1 MEDIRISTSAPNL
14 VNICVDGVTGGNV
27 YGRLWDHFH
36 ECPRQFESAADL
48 LRKIDEMMNEIDF
61 PQESTVVRSFDPPAQ
76 REGPKHRNGKEVKN
90 MTIQDERGGQATFIV
105 QIKYRQNATW
115 QGDVVWAEQNR
126 KVYFRSALELM
137 KIIDSATA
145 GGQPD
150 ESKWPQQSE

>member
-1 MEDIRISTSAPNL
+1 
-14 VNICVDGVTGGNV
+14 
-27 YGRLWDHFH
+27 
-36 ECPRQFESAADL
+36 
-48 LRKIDEMMNEIDF
+48 MNEIDF

>member
-1 MEDIRISTSAPNL
+1 MEKLN
-14 VNICVDGVTGGNV
+14 C
-27 YGRLWDHFH
+27 
-36 ECPRQFESAADL
+36 AA

-76 REGPKHRNGKEVKN
+76 REGQKHRNGKEVKN

>member
-14 VNICVDGVTGGNV
+14 VNICVDGVAGGNV

-36 ECPRQFESAADL
+36 ECPRQFE
-48 LRKIDEMMNEIDF
+48 
-61 PQESTVVRSFDPPAQ
+61 
-76 REGPKHRNGKEVKN
+76 KHRNGKEVKN

>member
-76 REGPKHRNGKEVKN
+76 REGPKHREYDDTG
-90 MTIQDERGGQATFIV
+90 
-105 QIKYRQNATW
+105 
-115 QGDVVWAEQNR
+115 
-126 KVYFRSALELM
+126 
-137 KIIDSATA
+137 
-145 GGQPD
+145 
-150 ESKWPQQSE
+150 

>member
-1 MEDIRISTSAPNL
+1 
-14 VNICVDGVTGGNV
+14 
-27 YGRLWDHFH
+27 
-36 ECPRQFESAADL
+36 
-48 LRKIDEMMNEIDF
+48 
-61 PQESTVVRSFDPPAQ
+61 
-76 REGPKHRNGKEVKN
+76 

>member
-14 VNICVDGVTGGNV
+14 VNICVDGVAGGNV

-61 PQESTVVRSFDPPAQ
+61 PQESTVVRSFDP
-76 REGPKHRNGKEVKN
+76 